1 MAFAMAA
8 KAGQKTT
15 NSSSLEFDVIQVA
28 RTINW
33 DSGIVK
39 HTLKNLE
46 WTTGVYT
53 SYKTI
58 TLFTFAFVQ
67 FI

>member
-8 KAGQKTT
+8 KAGQKTE
-15 NSSSLEFDVIQVA
+15 NIPYLEFDVIQVA

-46 WTTGVYT
+46 WITGMFRLQNYD
-53 SYKTI
+53 SN
-58 TLFTFAFVQ
+58 
-67 FI
+67 